1 MSLAGRQLASAETG
15 TRRSNISRPGLGV
28 GGAPVDPQQQTD
40 FAAPPTRGVSDVL
53 TVWLERCALGGRS
66 AIRAHHAAC
75 AADVRL
81 LNDAGA
87 PYAAELLQ
95 SFVTDPTPRRGLSL
109 VAYLQS

>member
-1 MSLAGRQLASAETG
+1 MKMRRIVSAMIAALTLAT
-15 TRRSNISRPGLGV
+15 
-28 GGAPVDPQQQTD
+28 
-40 FAAPPTRGVSDVL
+40 
-53 TVWLERCALGGRS
+53 
-66 AIRAHHAAC
+66 AAC

-95 SFVTDPTPRRGLSL
+95 RFVTDPTPRHGLSL